1 LAYGADGVRVVR
13 KNVIRAIRW
22 ALIRNAEIG
31 EQRADWILIVSA
43 RFLPIGRT
51 LWIRVDL
58 ETDRTVFGQV
68 QWRRSEDSEISS
80 AALEVDEQ
88 VALRKLVRKLQQ
100 ALSDGE
106 NVLGE
111 PTFVYDGSP
120 CHLRVL
126 GRAPQPML
134 TYDLNIAGYRAKD
147 DLATVP
153 ELCKRLLGL
162 KEALR

>member
-1 LAYGADGVRVVR
+1 M
-13 KNVIRAIRW
+13 
-22 ALIRNAEIG
+22 
-31 EQRADWILIVSA
+31 IVSA

-58 ETDRTVFGQV
+58 ETDGAVFGQV

-111 PTFVYDGSP
+111 STFIYDGSP